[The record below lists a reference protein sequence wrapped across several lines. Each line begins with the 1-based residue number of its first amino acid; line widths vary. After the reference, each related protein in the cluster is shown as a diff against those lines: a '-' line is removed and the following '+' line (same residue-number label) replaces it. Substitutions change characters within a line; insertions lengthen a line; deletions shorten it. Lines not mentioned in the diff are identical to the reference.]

1 MRLNSCLWQL
11 NMYKKNCLTS
21 AIIFHKNVQAMLAHF
36 LINNSMTHYT
46 NEVTQQSE
54 GFIN

>member
-1 MRLNSCLWQL
+1 MKFNSCLWQL